1 MLKTKITITKWIESN
16 FKNEHDFYSFLEYD
30 YLNMFVQDGKK
41 LIPQYQEQYNNLKL
55 KWEELH
61 NSINYLPEIQIV
73 ERYGKE
79 THKTM
84 RTPLNYM
91 NWFYYSDE
99 KEGISYLRKSFDRIT
114 VEYFSIL
121 MKIYVV

>member
-1 MLKTKITITKWIESN
+1 MLKTKIAITKWIESN
-16 FKNEHDFYSFLEYD
+16 FKNEHDFYNFLEYD
-30 YLNMFVQDGKK
+30 YLNMIVQNGRK
-41 LIPQYQEQYNNLKL
+41 LLSQYQEQYNSLKL

-61 NSINYLPEIQIV
+61 NSINDLPEIQIV
-73 ERYGKE
+73 ERYGRE

-99 KEGISYLRKSFDRIT
+99 KRRNKLFKKVI
-114 VEYFSIL
+114 
-121 MKIYVV
+121 